1 MATTGVSLYNQETWG
16 YLSSASINALVATAL
31 AQKQK
36 QLSALQQKASDLQ
49 VVRAAISDL
58 ATKLSALDAVAEQL
72 AGLSPSY
79 TFGAARTAA
88 ISDATVI
95 RASAADAASTG
106 SFSLNVM
113 QLAKAHSIR
122 SAQISQP
129 AEPLGLSGTFYIGG
143 LASAAASAEVTDTV
157 VTGFA
162 AAPVGEGL
170 AQLGSGAYYVELR
183 QYAGA
188 WQFRLV
194 DEEGSAVEI
203 ARADG
208 QPGTTSTWQSLSAV
222 AGRDFD
228 TGRGLVISF
237 SQAEP
242 ASAKYFGEAG
252 APRVRYTA
260 QGALISVQAGD
271 SLLDIRDKINAAT
284 YAAGNELT
292 ASVVDRHLV
301 LTVRRTG
308 ERFAIRGE
316 DVEGSILA
324 SLELLSGG
332 SPVHE
337 LQAAQNALITVNGT
351 LTVSRSRNS
360 GLTDVISGVTLDLL
374 KAGTAELTVGVD
386 LSAAQNKIQELVAK
400 FNDAIGY
407 LRAKTGLTLSSSG
420 GYKENRTYSRGT
432 LYGDS
437 LLAGLRYSLH
447 QVLLARYE
455 HGSLAQLGF
464 SIDGTNMTI
473 RLTDSA
479 ALSSALANDFQSVA
493 ALVKEVAAAV
503 NSALDPYIE
512 DANESIIARR
522 GADLGK
528 QIGMYDK
535 RVKQMQERLQAE
547 ETNLRNQYYRLQ
559 QQFVAS
565 LQRRQEW
572 LVFGGAGLLGGL
584 LG

>member
-1 MATTGVSLYNQETWG
+1 
-16 YLSSASINALVATAL
+16 
-31 AQKQK
+31 
-36 QLSALQQKASDLQ
+36 
-49 VVRAAISDL
+49 
-58 ATKLSALDAVAEQL
+58 
-72 AGLSPSY
+72 
-79 TFGAARTAA
+79 
-88 ISDATVI
+88 
-95 RASAADAASTG
+95 
-106 SFSLNVM
+106 
-113 QLAKAHSIR
+113 
-122 SAQISQP
+122 
-129 AEPLGLSGTFYIGG
+129 
-143 LASAAASAEVTDTV
+143 
-157 VTGFA
+157 
-162 AAPVGEGL
+162 
-170 AQLGSGAYYVELR
+170 
-183 QYAGA
+183 
-188 WQFRLV
+188 
-194 DEEGSAVEI
+194 
-203 ARADG
+203 
-208 QPGTTSTWQSLSAV
+208 
-222 AGRDFD
+222 
-228 TGRGLVISF
+228 
-237 SQAEP
+237 
-242 ASAKYFGEAG
+242 
-252 APRVRYTA
+252 VRYTA

-301 LTVRRTG
+301 LAARRTG

-522 GADLGK
+522 GADLDK